1 MSGVVSFLEK
11 QKALN
16 QFDKVNEDIQLKA
29 NPMGYA
35 KL

>member
-16 QFDKVNEDIQLKA
+16 QYDKVNDDIQLKA
-29 NPMGYA
+29 NPNGFA
-35 KL
+35 KM